1 MMAHT
6 QDIQRINWDGCIP
19 VMISLAE
26 SSLSAATM
34 PSPLYRMVSRQ
45 SYLHISLENE
55 IKSLYRYAPV
65 VGFRSVVQDDDEVD
79 NTLSLEANTTRNQSQ
94 KEAVPSQ
101 DESMYPLCWFEDIS
115 SGIPLRWHL
124 FTGVLFDILQS
135 NKRRNKLPWK
145 LRVHFTS
152 YPSSILP
159 LTKTSVA
166 NKTKEDVKHI
176 LYQNYLNSLKQAL
189 HIQHSTNKVSHN
201 MSKNSHLQLWDGIT
215 RNQFDVYRQ
224 VDEVSDISKES
235 ESLKLHQI
243 PIRLMLDARPAISR
257 PCKISDPNLTLKGI
271 LQEWVPDI
279 FQEKTSFRCI
289 VQGVDSCLDYSILD
303 LWKALCHPDKFLYV
317 IIKTT
322 E

>member
-1 MMAHT
+1 MMT
-6 QDIQRINWDGCIP
+6 STKDIQRKNWDGYIP

-26 SSLSAATM
+26 SSLSAVTM

-79 NTLSLEANTTRNQSQ
+79 NTSLGANTSNQIQ
-94 KEAVPSQ
+94 KEEDTSQ
-101 DESMYPLCWFEDIS
+101 DESTYPICWFEDII
-115 SGIPLRWHL
+115 SGIPLRWHF

-135 NKRRNKLPWK
+135 NKHRNKLPWK

-159 LTKTSVA
+159 LTKTSDV
-166 NKTKEDVKHI
+166 NKTEKDAKHA
-176 LYQNYLNSLKQAL
+176 LFHNYLNSLKQAL
-189 HIQHSTNKVSHN
+189 HMQHATNKVSHN

-215 RNQFDVYRQ
+215 MNQFDVYRQ
-224 VDEVSDISKES
+224 VDEVSDVSKES
-235 ESLKLHQI
+235 EALTLHQI
-243 PIRLMLDARPAISR
+243 PIRLMLDARPAMSR

-279 FQEKTSFRCI
+279 FQEKKSFRCI
-289 VQGVDSCLDYSILD
+289 VQGIDSCLDYSILD
-303 LWKALCHPDKFLYV
+303 LWKTLCHPDKFLYV
-317 IIKTT
+317 IVKTT